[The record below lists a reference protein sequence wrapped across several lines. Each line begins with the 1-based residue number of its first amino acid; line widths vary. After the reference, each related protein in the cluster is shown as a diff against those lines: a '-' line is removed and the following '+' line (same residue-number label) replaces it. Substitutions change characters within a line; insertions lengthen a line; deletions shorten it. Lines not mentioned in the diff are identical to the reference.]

1 MPPRA
6 EGTGPASRGRRRRPR
21 LAILTS
27 GGDAPGMNAVLAGAL
42 QAAEA
47 APATLLGIPAA
58 FEGLAEGRSKALPPA
73 GMALRSG
80 HSGTFL
86 GTSRNVDL
94 RQDRE
99 LDRCL
104 TAVGSL
110 RLEGLI

>member
-6 EGTGPASRGRRRRPR
+6 EGSGGGGDARGRRRRPR

-58 FEGLAEGRSKALPPA
+58 FEGLAEARSMALPPA
-73 GMALRSG
+73 AMALLAG
-80 HSGTFL
+80 QPGTIHRHQPQRRPA
-86 GTSRNVDL
+86 TRP
-94 RQDRE
+94 
-99 LDRCL
+99 
-104 TAVGSL
+104 
-110 RLEGLI
+110 